1 MYVYNTFSYFYVH
14 LLVLVPYLTAQCT
27 VMDHLK
33 YEGLSLDN
41 AAKCLYY
48 TSQWYLEELLYV
60 KYMRQ
65 PI

>member
-1 MYVYNTFSYFYVH
+1 
-14 LLVLVPYLTAQCT
+14 
-27 VMDHLK
+27 MDNLK

-41 AAKCLYY
+41 AAKCLYN
-48 TSQWYLEELLYV
+48 TSQWYLEELLYM